1 MSLAQ
6 IFDDTISSMENDNL
20 HSLIVGLCQK
30 RSSHGSLEDLDEKK
44 FLKITSFLLGT
55 IAYNIRAAIAGE
67 IRELEG
73 LPSELYLYF
82 ACDDVPIAKLFI
94 QPEFS
99 LTSDDMLHIIK
110 NTTVEHRLLLVERE
124 DLPPEVVQEIMR
136 MNEANVIRVMN
147 KNEST
152 AIFYEYDDSLG
163 DDGSMSLVVEEDD
176 QADVEK
182 ENPLDVMTMMFC
194 EKSRFVDIIE
204 LLAKAGE
211 LSKETVKDLFGKKE
225 VEPISILCKG
235 LGMGEEAFAT
245 LAQFRCRRL
254 GQLER
259 LAENAMEA
267 YPQIDDE
274 YAQSMLVDLK
284 GQAARLVKARAT
296 I

>member
-20 HSLIVGLCQK
+20 HSLIVGLCQM
-30 RSSHGSLEDLDEKK
+30 RSTHGVLEDFDEQK
-44 FLKITSFLLGT
+44 FLKIVSFLLGT
-55 IAYNIRAAIAGE
+55 IPYNIRASVAGE
-67 IRELEG
+67 IREIEG
-73 LPSELYLYF
+73 LPSQLYLYF

-99 LTSDDMLHIIK
+99 LTNDDMLHIVK

-147 KNEST
+147 KNETT

-163 DDGSMSLVVEEDD
+163 DDGSMSLAIEEDEQGD
-176 QADVEK
+176 QTN
-182 ENPLDVMTMMFC
+182 ENPLDLMTMMFC
-194 EKSRFVDIIE
+194 EKSRYVDIIE

-211 LSKETVKDLFGKKE
+211 LSKETVKDLFAKKE

-235 LGMGEEAFAT
+235 LGMGDEAFAS

-267 YPQIDDE
+267 YTQIDVD
-274 YAQSMLVDLK
+274 YAQSMLIDLK
-284 GQAARLVKARAT
+284 GQAARLVKARAS